1 MGASFLITLREGLEI
16 ALVLAILA
24 GYLVK
29 SGRPHDL
36 PAVWKG
42 ALAALGICLVFGVAI
57 HLAVGGLHGKVEQAT
72 EGFIAVAAAGV
83 LTWMIFWMR
92 ENARNLGAELRAQVD
107 QATGAKA
114 LAAIAFV
121 AVFREGLETALFL
134 LSAETS
140 SASGFRVV
148 IGGLIGLAISG
159 FLGYLVYKGGNRL
172 NLRTFFLVTG
182 VMLIFFAAGLVG
194 KAFHEFREL
203 LGFESGWLIDPTWT
217 ITSGPWAEGTFY
229 DFMKGLFGW
238 HNQAER
244 IRFIAYFLY
253 LIPIMVLFVKTP
265 NKKTVTDSP
274 ASVLTHG

>member
-29 SGRPHDL
+29 SGRSSDL
-36 PAVWKG
+36 PSMWKG
-42 ALAALGICLVFGVAI
+42 AFAALALCFVFGISI
-57 HLAVGGLHGKVEQAT
+57 HLAVGGLNGKVEQAT
-72 EGFIAVAAAGV
+72 EGIIAVAAASV

-92 ENARNLGAELRAQVD
+92 ENARNLGAELRSQVD

-134 LSAETS
+134 LGAETS
-140 SASGFRVV
+140 SASGAKVV
-148 IGGLIGLAISG
+148 VGGLIGIAISAV
-159 FLGYLVYKGGNRL
+159 LGYLVYKGGNRL
-172 NLRTFFLVTG
+172 NLRSFFLVTG

-203 LGFESGWLIDPTWT
+203 LGFESGWLIDPAWT
-217 ITSGPWAEGTFY
+217 VTSGPWAEGTFF

-238 HNQAER
+238 SNDAEK
-244 IRFIAYFLY
+244 IRVIAYFAY
-253 LIPIMVLFVKTP
+253 LIPILLMFVRGP
-265 NKKTVTDSP
+265 RKKVN
-274 ASVLTHG
+274 A

>member
-29 SGRPHDL
+29 SGRSSDL
-36 PAVWKG
+36 PSMWKG
-42 ALAALGICLVFGVAI
+42 AFAALALCFIFGISI
-57 HLAVGGLHGKVEQAT
+57 HLAVGGLNGKVEQAT
-72 EGFIAVAAAGV
+72 EGIIAVAAASV

-92 ENARNLGAELRAQVD
+92 ENARNLGAELRSQVD

-134 LSAETS
+134 LGAETS
-140 SASGFRVV
+140 SASGAKVV
-148 IGGLIGLAISG
+148 IGGLIGIAISAV
-159 FLGYLVYKGGNRL
+159 LGYLVYKGGNRL
-172 NLRTFFLVTG
+172 NLRSFFLATG

-203 LGFESGWLIDPTWT
+203 FGFESGWLIDPAWT
-217 ITSGPWAEGTFY
+217 VTSGPWAEGTFF

-238 HNQAER
+238 SSDAEK
-244 IRFIAYFLY
+244 IRVIAYIAY
-253 LIPIMVLFVKTP
+253 LIPILLMFVRGP
-265 NKKTVTDSP
+265 RKKVN
-274 ASVLTHG
+274 A

>member
-1 MGASFLITLREGLEI
+1 MVNIWPMGASFLITLREGLEI

-29 SGRPHDL
+29 SGRSSDL
-36 PAVWKG
+36 PAMWKG
-42 ALAALGICLVFGVAI
+42 AFAAVALCIVFGISI
-57 HLAVGGLHGKVEQAT
+57 HLAVGGLNGKVEQAT
-72 EGFIAVAAAGV
+72 EGVIAVAAASV

-92 ENARNLGAELRAQVD
+92 ENARNLGAELRSQVD

-134 LSAETS
+134 LGAETS
-140 SASGFRVV
+140 SASGAKVV
-148 IGGLIGLAISG
+148 VGGLIGVAISAV
-159 FLGYLVYKGGNRL
+159 LGYLVYKGGNRL
-172 NLRTFFLVTG
+172 NLRSFFLVTG

-203 LGFESGWLIDPTWT
+203 FGFESGWLIDSAWT
-217 ITSGPWAEGTFY
+217 VDSGPWADGTFY

-238 HNQAER
+238 SKDAER
-244 IRFIAYFLY
+244 IRVITYFAY
-253 LIPIMVLFVKTP
+253 LIPILVMFVRGP
-265 NKKTVTDSP
+265 RKKVT
-274 ASVLTHG
+274 A

>member
-29 SGRPHDL
+29 SGRSSDL
-36 PAVWKG
+36 PAMWKG
-42 ALAALGICLVFGVAI
+42 AFAALALCIVFGTSI
-57 HLAVGGLHGKVEQAT
+57 HLAVGGLNGKVEQVT
-72 EGFIAVAAAGV
+72 EGVIAVAAASV

-92 ENARNLGAELRAQVD
+92 ENARNLGAELRSQVD

-134 LSAETS
+134 LGAETS
-140 SASGFRVV
+140 SASGAKVV
-148 IGGLIGLAISG
+148 VGGLIGIAISAV
-159 FLGYLVYKGGNRL
+159 LGYLVYKGGNRL
-172 NLRTFFLVTG
+172 NLRSFFLVTG

-203 LGFESGWLIDPTWT
+203 FGFESGWLIDPAWT
-217 ITSGPWAEGTFY
+217 VTSGPWAEGTFY

-238 HNQAER
+238 SSEAEK
-244 IRFIAYFLY
+244 IRVITYFAY
-253 LIPIMVLFVKTP
+253 LIPILAMFVRGP
-265 NKKTVTDSP
+265 RKKVN
-274 ASVLTHG
+274 A